1 MQDLPF
7 FILRLIAVIHFKVQS
22 YTTIF
27 FTCKNLIILFLQ
39 VYRLWSI
46 CMEHLNQED
55 ATDLDDLSTLPKPQP
70 QPQPLTESLDT
81 QLIA

>member
-1 MQDLPF
+1 
-7 FILRLIAVIHFKVQS
+7 
-22 YTTIF
+22 
-27 FTCKNLIILFLQ
+27 
-39 VYRLWSI
+39 
-46 CMEHLNQED
+46 MEHLNQED